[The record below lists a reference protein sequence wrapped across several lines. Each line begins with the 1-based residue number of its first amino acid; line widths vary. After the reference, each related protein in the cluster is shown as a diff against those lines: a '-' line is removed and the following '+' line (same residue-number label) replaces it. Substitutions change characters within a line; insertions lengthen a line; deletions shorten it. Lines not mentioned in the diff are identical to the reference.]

1 MNYNFVVGMIGFEPT
16 RRLYLALRPKRSP
29 VPSYGLHPDK
39 NYCVLPRYT
48 TPIPYKNW
56 PRTSNPI
63 FNSFY
68 VEDSGSAPL
77 RTACKAVVLLLSP
90 IPRVMERN
98 QGFEPCPT
106 SWTPVMLSLYHQ
118 FRVKDLPTLYHTFN
132 LRQQLKRCLLPS

>member
-1 MNYNFVVGMIGFEPT
+1 MSD
-16 RRLYLALRPKRSP
+16 PKSDAITKL
-29 VPSYGLHPDK
+29 GDGWIK
-39 NYCVLPRYT
+39 NCSVLPRYT

-56 PRTSNPI
+56 SRTSNPI

-98 QGFEPCPT
+98 RGFEPRPT
-106 SWTPVMLSLYHQ
+106 NWSSVMLSLYHQ
-118 FRVKDLPTLYHTFN
+118 FRVKELPTLYHTFN
-132 LRQQLKRCLLPS
+132 LRQQLNGRNGWIRTHRPRHPSSLLRCLLPS